1 MHVRD
6 VRFLDN
12 DCMLVPSTCDTMKF
26 VALESIRPSEKLD
39 RSKLQAAPKERA
51 QICPCRRVVG

>member
-39 RSKLQAAPKERA
+39 RSKLQMLMSIEFKLERN
-51 QICPCRRVVG
+51 PR